1 MQDAFRSTCQIYW
14 QVDACQCDAGT
25 CVWLSVEPQE
35 YLYLYTTALLMWWYW
50 IVQNPVLR
58 LLYSAKNLRHV
69 FHYSLALI
77 LFLFTVFLIGI
88 LFYFLLLILMFSQC
102 VSFVCLV
109 CSAGLVGSALADDES
124 VVTYILDWLKGRN
137 LNVSCYEKAFAK
149 CI

>member
-58 LLYSAKNLRHV
+58 LLYSAKNLRLPL
-69 FHYSLALI
+69 FPCPNIIFIYSFPHRYIVL
-77 LFLFTVFLIGI
+77 
-88 LFYFLLLILMFSQC
+88 FLLLILMFSQC

>member
-1 MQDAFRSTCQIYW
+1 MALCGASGISVPVYNCTAHVMILDRAKSCPQTAIQCQEPPTCLPLFPCPNIIFIY
-14 QVDACQCDAGT
+14 
-25 CVWLSVEPQE
+25 SFPHR
-35 YLYLYTTALLMWWYW
+35 Y
-50 IVQNPVLR
+50 IVL
-58 LLYSAKNLRHV
+58 
-69 FHYSLALI
+69 
-77 LFLFTVFLIGI
+77 
-88 LFYFLLLILMFSQC
+88 FLLLILMFSQC